1 MKVPFTSMFSQQ
13 VYAAYYPKNFFK
25 EQRVYTASQHHIP
38 VLHKGCQVS
47 VNCMRLCRAI
57 CGFAVN
63 CIRLCRAICDF
74 ADLPVTCWCY
84 ILFPISRFSFP
95 FSYFLWFYLVRNF
108 YINLGCNPT
117 CNREAGF
124 CHEFQLPII
133 ALHWP
138 RALSLK
144 HLMTVMMLKWWI
156 RFTVASPYT

>member
-1 MKVPFTSMFSQQ
+1 MLRMKVPFTSMFSQQ
-13 VYAAYYPKNFFK
+13 VYAACYPKNFLK
-25 EQRVYTASQHHIP
+25 EQRVYIASQHHIP

-57 CGFAVN
+57 C
-63 CIRLCRAICDF
+63 DF

-84 ILFPISRFSFP
+84 ILFPISRLSFP

-156 RFTVASPYT
+156 RFTAASPYT